1 MKNLPDFGCGKKT
14 IDCFNV
20 EKEFLKIPITNPA
33 FLAPMAGLTDQP
45 FRRICKRLGAGF
57 LFGEFV
63 SADGLVYES
72 RKTFDLLDF
81 LEEEHP
87 FAVQIFGSDPGI
99 MARAAKIVHR
109 FNPNVLDI
117 NYGCPVKKVV
127 KRGAGAA
134 LLRNL
139 DRLETIAKAVVDVS
153 EIPVTA
159 KIRIGW
165 SKDEIVAVEAAQR
178 LERAGIQAITVHART
193 QTMGYSGRA
202 VWSVIADVKR
212 AVSIPVL
219 GNGDIWKASDAIKM
233 LQETGCDFVMVGRG
247 AIGNPWIFREIG
259 ALLNNERENLPPTL
273 REKGEICL
281 QHFGWALEF
290 YGLQKGVFEMRKHL
304 AAYTKGL
311 PGASRF
317 RTRLMRLTQP
327 ETIVREIE
335 IFFGI

>member
-1 MKNLPDFGCGKKT
+1 
-14 IDCFNV
+14 
-20 EKEFLKIPITNPA
+20 
-33 FLAPMAGLTDQP
+33 MAGFTDQP

-72 RKTFDLLDF
+72 RKTFALLDF

-87 FAVQIFGSDPGI
+87 FAIQIFGSDPGI
-99 MARAAKIVHR
+99 MARAARIVRR
-109 FNPNVLDI
+109 FEPDVLDI

-134 LLRNL
+134 LLRDLN
-139 DRLETIAKAVVDVS
+139 RLEDIAKAVVDAS
-153 EIPVTA
+153 EAPVTA

-165 SKDEIVAVEAAQR
+165 SKDEIVAVEVSQR
-178 LERAGIQAITVHART
+178 LERAGIQAVTVHART

-202 VWSVIADVKR
+202 VWPVIAEVKR

-219 GNGDIWKASDAIKM
+219 GNGDIWQASDAVRM
-233 LQETGCDFVMVGRG
+233 FRETGCDFVMVGRG

-259 ALLNNERENLPPTL
+259 TLLGDGTEHPSPTL
-273 REKGEICL
+273 QERGEICL

-290 YGLQKGVFEMRKHL
+290 YGRQKGVFEMRKHL

-317 RTRLMRLTQP
+317 RAQLMALTQP
-327 ETIVREIE
+327 ETIIREIR
-335 IFFGI
+335 IFFGM

>member
-1 MKNLPDFGCGKKT
+1 MN
-14 IDCFNV
+14 
-20 EKEFLKIPITNPA
+20 EEFLKIPVANRS
-33 FLAPMAGLTDQP
+33 FLAPMAGFTDQP
-45 FRRICKRLGAGF
+45 FRRICKKLGAGF

-72 RKTFDLLDF
+72 RKTFDLLNF

-87 FAVQIFGSDPGI
+87 FAIQIFGSDPKI
-99 MARAAKIVHR
+99 MAHAARTVRR
-109 FNPNVLDI
+109 FHPDVLDI

-134 LLRNL
+134 LLRDL
-139 DRLETIAKAVVDVS
+139 DRLEDIAKAVVDVS

-165 SKDEIVAVEAAQR
+165 SKDEIIAVEAAQR
-178 LERAGIQAITVHART
+178 LERVGVRAITVHART
-193 QTMGYSGRA
+193 KTMGYSNHA
-202 VWSVIADVKR
+202 VWSVIRDVKK

-219 GNGDIWKASDAIKM
+219 GNGDIWQAPDALKM
-233 LQETGCDFVMVGRG
+233 IQETGCDFVMVGRG

-259 ALLNNERENLPPTL
+259 ALLKDAEEISPPTL
-273 REKGEICL
+273 QERREICL
-281 QHFGWALEF
+281 QHFQWTLEF
-290 YGLQKGVFEMRKHL
+290 YGHQKGVFEMRKHL

-317 RTRLMRLTQP
+317 RAKLMHLTQP
-327 ETIVREIE
+327 EIIAREIE
-335 IFFGI
+335 SFLGI

>member
-1 MKNLPDFGCGKKT
+1 M
-14 IDCFNV
+14 
-20 EKEFLKIPITNPA
+20 
-33 FLAPMAGLTDQP
+33 APMAGFTDQP
-45 FRRICKRLGAGF
+45 FRRICKKLGAGF

-87 FAVQIFGSDPGI
+87 FAIQIFGSDPGV

-109 FNPNVLDI
+109 FEPDVLDI

-127 KRGAGAA
+127 RRGAGAA
-134 LLRNL
+134 LLRDL
-139 DRLETIAKAVVDVS
+139 DRLEAIAKAMVDVS

-165 SKDEIVAVEAAQR
+165 SKEEIVAVEAARR
-178 LERAGIQAITVHART
+178 LEDAGVRAVAVHART
-193 QTMGYSGRA
+193 RTMGYSGRA
-202 VWSVIADVKR
+202 VWQAIADVKK

-219 GNGDIWKASDAIKM
+219 GNGDIWSASDALKMIK
-233 LQETGCDFVMVGRG
+233 ETGCDFVMVGRG

-259 ALLNNERENLPPTL
+259 ALLKGEGEISQPTL
-273 REKGEICL
+273 QERGEICL
-281 QHFGWALEF
+281 QHFQWALEF
-290 YGLQKGVFEMRKHL
+290 YGHRKGVFEMRKHL
-304 AAYTKGL
+304 AAYAKGL

-317 RTRLMRLTQP
+317 RAKLMNLTQP
-327 ETIVREIE
+327 ESIVQELK
-335 IFFGI
+335 IFFDM